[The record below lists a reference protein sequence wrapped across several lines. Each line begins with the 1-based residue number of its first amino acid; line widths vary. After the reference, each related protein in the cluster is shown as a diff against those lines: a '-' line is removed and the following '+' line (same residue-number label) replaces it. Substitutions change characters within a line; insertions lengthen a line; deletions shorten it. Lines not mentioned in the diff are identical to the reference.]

1 MFPAQAWSW
10 LGHGPA
16 LIKSIVQTREALC
29 SCLEKG
35 IEEVFVTAWGD
46 NGNEASF
53 MCILPVMQQYA
64 EFCYQGNVS
73 DEVLDQRLGGYESR
87 VRTAIRRI
95 NLYLA
100 GQIDKLEELEEE
112 RLTIDCRPNDEIGDN
127 EIYCNNF
134 WIPAFSASGV

>member
-1 MFPAQAWSW
+1 M
-10 LGHGPA
+10 
-16 LIKSIVQTREALC
+16 
-29 SCLEKG
+29 
-35 IEEVFVTAWGD
+35 
-46 NGNEASF
+46 
-53 MCILPVMQQYA
+53 
-64 EFCYQGNVS
+64 
-73 DEVLDQRLGGYESR
+73 LDQRLGGYESR